1 MQNEQERLSSLHE
14 RMERLLKKRERR
26 RTAAIGAA
34 GVILGV
40 CLFILI
46 FKEGAS
52 GYGYTP
58 GSYSGSML
66 LFENAG
72 GYVLVA
78 LLSFLAAVVVTI
90 LCIRWKKKND
100 RTNQEKDEHKEG
112 ENHEE

>member
-1 MQNEQERLSSLHE
+1 MDKQERLSSLHE
-14 RMERLLKKRERR
+14 RMERLHKKRERR
-26 RTAAIGAA
+26 KTAVIGAA

-46 FKEGAS
+46 FIEGAS
-52 GYGYTP
+52 GFSYTP
-58 GSYSGSML
+58 GPYSGSML

-100 RTNQEKDEHKEG
+100 RKNQEKEEHKEE